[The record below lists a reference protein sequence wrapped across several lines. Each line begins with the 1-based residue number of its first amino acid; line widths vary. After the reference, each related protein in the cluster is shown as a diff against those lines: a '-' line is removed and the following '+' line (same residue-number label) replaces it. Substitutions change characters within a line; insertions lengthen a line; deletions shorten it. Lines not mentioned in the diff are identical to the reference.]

1 MPDLDKRLTPARPD
15 LAADFLRGLVE
26 ADAFVTP
33 TFYSVVEPVVDL
45 RNFPNPDAGVDTQ
58 ALFGEEVLVFEEEE
72 GWAWVQLKRDSYVGY
87 MSMNALAPVG
97 EALTHRVAVPRTF
110 LYPTANM
117 KRPNLGALPLDARV
131 RVVAMEGAF
140 ARLANECF
148 IWAAHLIPLDQRG
161 QGDFVSLAESLI
173 NAPYLWGGKS
183 PLGIDCSGLVQ
194 LSMQAAGRK
203 APRDT
208 DMQEKAIGEAL
219 PVTDDLAHL
228 QRGDLIFWKGHVGIM
243 QSATQLLHANGHHM
257 QVRSEPLVEAR
268 ARILAHSY
276 GAITSI
282 RRPFSDESHV
292 G

>member
-15 LAADFLRGLVE
+15 LAADFLRDIVE
-26 ADAFVTP
+26 ADAYVTP
-33 TFYSVVEPVVDL
+33 TLYSVVEPLVDL

-97 EALTHRVAVPRTF
+97 EAPTHRVAVPRTF

-117 KRPNLGALPLDARV
+117 KRPNLGALPLEARV
-131 RVVAMEGAF
+131 RVIATDGAF
-140 ARLANECF
+140 ARLATNSF
-148 IWAAHLIPLDQRG
+148 VWAAHLTPIDQSAY
-161 QGDFVSLAESLI
+161 GDFVTVAESLL

-194 LSMQAAGRK
+194 LSMQAAGLN

-208 DMQEKAIGEAL
+208 DMQEKAIGESL

-228 QRGDLIFWKGHVGIM
+228 QRGDLVFWKGHVGIM
-243 QSATQLLHANGHHM
+243 QSATDLLHANGHHM
-257 QVRSEPLVEAR
+257 QVRSEPLAEAR

-282 RRPFSDESHV
+282 RRPFLDDSHV